1 MTSLSSLSK
10 AGVLAGLGAG
20 MVAANSVAALLVPEY
35 GAMGAA
41 AGGGAALIPMAAAGA
56 YGARALRLAREVA
69 DVVAAG
75 GSGDLDVRIFA
86 IPEPGLVGRLQRGVN
101 AMLDVTDA
109 FMREAAGSAHY
120 LSQRRY
126 FRKVLPRGLP
136 GVFNIAADT
145 MNRAS
150 ATMAANVEEFSR
162 FAETNVGSVVDGIT
176 SAAAELRSAAEA
188 MTGMAHDLSSLTAR
202 IGRQANQSST
212 MAERVAEEVAET
224 NATVRQ
230 MIEAANTVE
239 HVVGVINEI
248 SRKTEMLAI
257 NATIEAAK
265 AGQMGRGFAVVAAEI
280 KALASQ
286 TESATHDIARQM
298 GDMRAV
304 VAQVEA
310 AITGIRTAVLDMS
323 TGASAIASA
332 ISDDKASATAP
343 SIVSAVASTSVAS
356 TQVLGAAADL
366 MDEAARLSSEI
377 DVFMEKVRAS

>member
-1 MTSLSSLSK
+1 MTSSSSLSK
-10 AGVLAGLGAG
+10 AGLLAGLGAG
-20 MVAANSVAALLVPEY
+20 MVAANSAAAVLLADYGATGAALGGVAALVPM
-35 GAMGAA
+35 AGAA
-41 AGGGAALIPMAAAGA
+41 F
-56 YGARALRLAREVA
+56 YGARAHRLVREVA
-69 DVVAAG
+69 EVVAAG
-75 GSGDLDVRIFA
+75 GCGDLDVRIFA

-136 GVFNIAADT
+136 GVFNLAAET

-150 ATMAANVEEFSR
+150 ATMAANVDEFSS

-188 MTGMAHDLSSLTAR
+188 MTGMAHDLSSLTAS
-202 IGRQANQSST
+202 IGRQANQSSSL
-212 MAERVAEEVAET
+212 AERVAEEVSRT
-224 NATVRQ
+224 NATVGQ
-230 MIEAANTVE
+230 LTNATATVE
-239 HVVGVINEI
+239 HVVAVINEI

-265 AGQMGRGFAVVAAEI
+265 AGIMGRGFAVVAAEI
-280 KALASQ
+280 KALALQ
-286 TESATHDIARQM
+286 TEGATHDIAQQM
-298 GDMRAV
+298 AEMRTV
-304 VAQVEA
+304 VARVEE
-310 AITGIRTAVLDMS
+310 AIAGIRAAVLDMS
-323 TGASAIASA
+323 AGASAIASA
-332 ISDDKASATAP
+332 ISDESASATRP

-366 MDEAARLSSEI
+366 MDEAGRLSNEI
-377 DVFMEKVRAS
+377 DVFMDKVRGS